1 MEATNVRFTQK
12 HQNSIVLLIIGA
24 TLACSICLT
33 LWLKFPFNLQ
43 HATYISLG
51 LGAVPG
57 AILGNYFDKKQQKEN
72 RQ

>member
-1 MEATNVRFTQK
+1 MRFTQK

-24 TLACSICLT
+24 SICLT

-51 LGAVPG
+51 LGAVSG

>member
-1 MEATNVRFTQK
+1 MRFTQK

-24 TLACSICLT
+24 TLACSISLT
-33 LWLKFPFNLQ
+33 LWLKFPFNLY

-51 LGAVPG
+51 LGAVSG